1 MKKLLFA
8 AIALFIG
15 SGAFAQDVRIGIK
28 AGGNL
33 STVTNTEMP
42 AKMKFGFQVGGFL
55 DFKFDERFSL
65 QPELLYSAQ
74 GAKYTV
80 TVLWEDGN
88 WHNVSGSY
96 AFDYINVPVLLKI
109 NITEGFSA
117 EIGPQIGFLIGARWK
132 EKGDGVLV
140 NSGSGTDNCNTID
153 VTALAGLSYTFAEN
167 FVVSARYGLGLT
179 NILKND
185 YVNFKNSVIQLSV
198 GYKF

>member
-1 MKKLLFA
+1 MKKLLFT
-8 AIALFIG
+8 AIALFIV
-15 SGAFAQDVRIGIK
+15 SGVYAQGIKVGIK
-28 AGGNL
+28 AGANL
-33 STVTNTEMP
+33 STITDSDD
-42 AKMKFGFQVGGFL
+42 AKMKLGFHIGGFL
-55 DFKFDERFSL
+55 DFKFNERFSL

-80 TVLWEDGN
+80 TTLWEDGA

-167 FVVSARYGLGLT
+167 FVVSARYGFGLT
-179 NILKND
+179 KIGKSWSD
-185 YVNFKNSVIQLSV
+185 KNSVIQLSV